1 MKRYSKTMRLQNQA
15 KLAAGANRGHMAK
28 QRAQGT
34 PQEQELCNRNRHSFL
49 DPHHATLQVYLPSL

>member
-1 MKRYSKTMRLQNQA
+1 MRLQNQA